1 MGVLLIIT
9 VHTTSVLRVTTG
21 DVRCVVCGV
30 RFRGLNRPGAC
41 PWKLHGE
48 LVPNCRQ
55 LKRYRA
61 DGHRPTVSASLPF
74 ARKKIIKKRGVC
86 SLVIN
91 YVYESTLFIQTGNY
105 FFIIGELNS
114 QPFDHESGVTTGE
127 SSLTSSTAPQYD
139 SNTITVT

>member
-1 MGVLLIIT
+1 MENWCRTAVSSSDTGPMDTDLL
-9 VHTTSVLRVTTG
+9 SVL
-21 DVRCVVCGV
+21 VC
-30 RFRGLNRPGAC
+30 L
-41 PWKLHGE
+41 LLE
-48 LVPNCRQ
+48 
-55 LKRYRA
+55 
-61 DGHRPTVSASLPF
+61 
-74 ARKKIIKKRGVC
+74 KKIIKKRGVC